1 MYKTSAWKANSTA
14 EYSSKTDNS
23 GNYEYDKKFSTIDVQ
38 SVNGRV
44 PMNAETPT
52 IPKRR

>member
-1 MYKTSAWKANSTA
+1 M
-14 EYSSKTDNS
+14 SKTGDNLPKEEKDTKS
-23 GNYEYDKKFSTIDVQ
+23 RGTIDVQ